1 VQELFFTNMFV
12 RKEITSS
19 LVLLLFGVGFLLYDL
34 KYPLDQWANPGPGV
48 FPLVVGAVL
57 VILAAWLLAQE
68 VRRKKPQ
75 GTKESDEVARIS
87 ISTFLQRNRGEVK
100 PLLMIIVFI
109 IYLLMVKWVGFF
121 VSNFLFVIIS
131 SRLMGAKGWGKPI
144 ALSAGINLFCYFLFV
159 AWIKLSFPR
168 GVLF

>member
-1 VQELFFTNMFV
+1 MFI

-19 LVLLLFGVGFLLYDL
+19 LVILFFGVGFLLYDL

-48 FPLVVGAVL
+48 FPLVIGAVVVVL
-57 VILAAWLLAQE
+57 TAWLLVQE
-68 VRRKKPQ
+68 VRKLKSQ
-75 GTKESDEVARIS
+75 GAKEGDEGARQS
-87 ISTFLQRNRGEVK
+87 ITPLLQRSSAEAK
-100 PLLMIIVFI
+100 PLFMIVVFI

-121 VSNFLFVIIS
+121 VSNFLFVILS

>member
-1 VQELFFTNMFV
+1 MFI
-12 RKEITSS
+12 RKDITSS
-19 LVLLLFGVGFLLYDL
+19 LVILLFGVGFLLYDL

-48 FPLVVGAVL
+48 FPLVIGAVL
-57 VILAAWLLAQE
+57 VVLAAWLLVQE
-68 VRRKKPQ
+68 ARKPKSQ
-75 GTKESDEVARIS
+75 GAKENDLGSRKS
-87 ISTFLQRNRGEVK
+87 ITSLLQRSRAEAK
-100 PLLMIIVFI
+100 PLFMIVVFI

-131 SRLMGAKGWGKPI
+131 SRLMGAKGWGKPV

-168 GVLF
+168 GFLF

>member
-1 VQELFFTNMFV
+1 MFI
-12 RKEITSS
+12 RKEIASS
-19 LVLLLFGVGFLLYDL
+19 LVILLFGVGFMLYNL

-57 VILAAWLLAQE
+57 VILAGWQLTQE
-68 VRRKKPQ
+68 VRKQHKLQEPKD
-75 GTKESDEVARIS
+75 GEEESGKS
-87 ISTFLQRNRGEVK
+87 ITALLRAKTGEAK
-100 PLLMIIVFI
+100 PLIMIVVFI
-109 IYLLMVKWVGFF
+109 AYLLLVKWVGFF

-131 SRLMGAKGWGKPI
+131 SRLMGAKGWRGPI

-159 AWIKLSFPR
+159 AWIKLSFPG

>member
-1 VQELFFTNMFV
+1 MSS
-12 RKEITSS
+12 RKEIESS
-19 LVLLLFGVGFLLYDL
+19 LVILLFGVGFLLYDI

-48 FPLVVGAVL
+48 FPLAVGAVL
-57 VILAAWLLAQE
+57 VVLAAWQLAQE
-68 VRRKKPQ
+68 LRKPKPQ
-75 GTKESDEVARIS
+75 RAKEDDEGSGKS
-87 ISTFLQRNRGEVK
+87 ITPFLQRKRGEAK
-100 PLLMIIVFI
+100 PLLMIAVFI
-109 IYLLMVKWVGFF
+109 IYLLMVKWIGFF

-159 AWIKLSFPR
+159 AWIKLSFPK